1 MNGKKNQIQYGLIKI
16 IKKTN
21 SSILFLANKNFMS
34 FKNLILQIDL
44 TKISEKE
51 RKEIENEIHINSLFN
66 SRFILKIE
74 DSNQDNDQLNIIK
87 EYFEGKQLKD
97 FLANEKK
104 KDRKFIKEDIIWKI
118 FIQLSLAI
126 YRIHSKNVIHSNI
139 NLSNILIDSKFN
151 LKLTHFNNSYLM
163 KSEKDL
169 CLNDIKPN
177 IYMAPEIWKKEG
189 YNTKSDL
196 WSLGVVLYEL
206 CSFNNPF
213 DDKNEEII
221 FQKVIYAKYPSL
233 GNKYSKELIR
243 LIDEMLRIKPEERI
257 SIKDIIHKY
266 VFISK
271 SKETDLFDYVDKVI
285 NPNKERILSAKNKF
299 IKRPESGIKG
309 RFVKQSVNM
318 NRNNIKN
325 NDKNKENI
333 KINKDK
339 KNLNNDIDKL
349 TKQFLEVKKNVYDLI
364 GKDKSGNLFE
374 ELSEQNIQNIIIKY
388 TKEDINSEK
397 SQKLEKL
404 LKEYIQIMTKVCL
417 IKNKIQ

>member
-151 LKLTHFNNSYLM
+151 LKLTYFNNSYLL

-189 YNTKSDL
+189 YNTKSDI

>member
-1 MNGKKNQIQYGLIKI
+1 M
-16 IKKTN
+16 T
-21 SSILFLANKNFMS
+21 
-34 FKNLILQIDL
+34 
-44 TKISEKE
+44 
-51 RKEIENEIHINSLFN
+51 
-66 SRFILKIE
+66 
-74 DSNQDNDQLNIIK
+74 
-87 EYFEGKQLKD
+87 
-97 FLANEKK
+97 NEKK

-189 YNTKSDL
+189 YNTKSDI

-309 RFVKQSVNM
+309 RFVKQNVNM

-349 TKQFLEVKKNVYDLI
+349 TKQFLEVKKNIYDLI

>member
-74 DSNQDNDQLNIIK
+74 DSNQDNGQLNIIK

-151 LKLTHFNNSYLM
+151 LKLTYFNNSYLM

-189 YNTKSDL
+189 YNTKSDI

-309 RFVKQSVNM
+309 RFVKQNVNM

>member
-74 DSNQDNDQLNIIK
+74 DSNQDNGQLNIIK

-189 YNTKSDL
+189 YNTKSDI

-285 NPNKERILSAKNKF
+285 NPNKERILSAKKKF

-309 RFVKQSVNM
+309 RFVKQNVNM

>member
-1 MNGKKNQIQYGLIKI
+1 
-16 IKKTN
+16 
-21 SSILFLANKNFMS
+21 MS
-34 FKNLILQIDL
+34 FKNLILQINL
-44 TKISEKE
+44 TEISEKE
-51 RKEIENEIHINSLFN
+51 IKEIENEIHI
-66 SRFILKIE
+66 KIK

-97 FLANEKK
+97 FLTNEKK

-151 LKLTHFNNSYLM
+151 LKLTYFNNSYLM

-189 YNTKSDL
+189 YNTKSDI

-309 RFVKQSVNM
+309 RFVKQNVNM

>member
-151 LKLTHFNNSYLM
+151 LKLTYFNNSYLM

-189 YNTKSDL
+189 YNTKSDI

-309 RFVKQSVNM
+309 RFVKQNVNM

-349 TKQFLEVKKNVYDLI
+349 TKQFLEVKKNIYDLI

>member
-97 FLANEKK
+97 FLTNEKK

-151 LKLTHFNNSYLM
+151 LKLTYFNNSYLM

-189 YNTKSDL
+189 YNTKSDI

-349 TKQFLEVKKNVYDLI
+349 TKQFLEVKKNIYDLI